1 MAVAGTSLDPEDAA
15 GRESPMPARR
25 SLGNLSAVGAGF
37 LFWAAVCAVDLAAA
51 EASFTPAE
59 VRRRTAAYESAG
71 KVFREQ
77 RQDVAVVVEFART
90 CFDRAEALPEGPA
103 KASVAEE
110 GIAAC
115 RSALERSPANAAL
128 HYYLGMNLGQL
139 AQTRTFGALK
149 LVRQMEVAWSTAR
162 TLDETLDH
170 AGPDRSLGILFG
182 ECPRPPLSIG
192 SRDKAR
198 RHLARAVE
206 LDPIHPEN
214 RLHFAEQ
221 LVRWGD
227 REAAR
232 QQLAA
237 LDELLPAAKTR
248 LVGPDWDAAWLSWEN
263 RLRLLRER
271 LSSRR

>member
-1 MAVAGTSLDPEDAA
+1 
-15 GRESPMPARR
+15 MPFRR
-25 SLGNLSAVGAGF
+25 FPGKLSVFGAGF
-37 LFWAAVCAVDLAAA
+37 LVWLAVGVADLAAA
-51 EASFTPAE
+51 EESFTPAE
-59 VRRRTAAYESAG
+59 VRRRTSAYEAAG
-71 KVFREQ
+71 KAFREG
-77 RQDVAVVVEFART
+77 RQDTAVVVEFAQT
-90 CFDRAEALPEGPA
+90 CFDRAEALPAGPA
-103 KASVAEE
+103 KAAVAEQ
-110 GIAAC
+110 GISAC

-149 LVRQMEVAWSTAR
+149 LVRQMESAWSTAR
-162 TLDETLDH
+162 TLDENLDH
-170 AGPDRSLGILFG
+170 AGPDRSLGILFA
-182 ECPRPPLSIG
+182 ECPRAPLSIG

-206 LDPIHPEN
+206 LDPVHPEN

-232 QQLAA
+232 QQLSE
-237 LDELLPAAKTR
+237 LDELLPAARTR
-248 LVGPDWDAAWLSWEN
+248 LVGPDWDAAWQSWEN